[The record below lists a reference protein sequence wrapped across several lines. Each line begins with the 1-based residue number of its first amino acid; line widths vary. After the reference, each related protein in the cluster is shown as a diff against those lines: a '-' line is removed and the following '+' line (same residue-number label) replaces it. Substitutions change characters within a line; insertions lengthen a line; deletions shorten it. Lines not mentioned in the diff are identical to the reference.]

1 MIRFLIAAFFVGPGL
16 VHGIMFGLPYVPE
29 ARADLPFNPRH
40 SWLIGDTRAFG
51 FAFCAL
57 LVTAAFGIA
66 GVGYLARAG
75 WWEEATIAAPVLSLV
90 PLAVYP
96 SRWFIV
102 GYPIIIALAVIAW
115 RAQQT
120 A

>member
-1 MIRFLIAAFFVGPGL
+1 MVRLLIAALFVGHGL

-29 ARADLPFNPRH
+29 ARADLPINPSH
-40 SWLIGDTRAFG
+40 SWLIGDTRALG
-51 FAFCAL
+51 FAFAI
-57 LVTAAFGIA
+57 VVSAAFAIA

-75 WWEEATIAAPVLSLV
+75 WWEEATIAAALLSLAL
-90 PLAVYP
+90 LAVYP

-102 GYPIIIALAVIAW
+102 GYPISIALAVIAW

-120 A
+120 V

>member
-1 MIRFLIAAFFVGPGL
+1 MVRFLIAALFVGHGP
-16 VHGIMFGLPYVPE
+16 VHGIMFRLLYVPE
-29 ARADLPFNPRH
+29 ARADLPFNPSH

-51 FAFCAL
+51 FAFAIV
-57 LVTAAFGIA
+57 VTVTFAIA

-75 WWEEATIAAPVLSLV
+75 WWEDATIAAAVLSLAL
-90 PLAVYP
+90 LAVYP

-102 GYPIIIALAVIAW
+102 GYPISIALTLIAW

>member
-1 MIRFLIAAFFVGPGL
+1 MVRFLIAAFFVGHGL

-29 ARADLPFNPRH
+29 ARADLPFNPSH

-51 FAFCAL
+51 FAFGL
-57 LVTAAFGIA
+57 LVTAAFAIA
-66 GVGYLARAG
+66 GLGYLANAG
-75 WWEEATIAAPVLSLV
+75 WWEEATIAAAVASLAL
-90 PLAVYP
+90 LAVYP

-102 GYPIIIALAVIAW
+102 GYPISIAPPAAAW
-115 RAQQT
+115 RAQQP